1 MTLVGV
7 FTDCSERGGVGQYS
21 RQVAGAFHEIAG
33 STGTSLLLLGLN
45 DPAETTIPSWTG
57 PPLRIRGFSRNKRDL
72 ASYLLRHGG
81 EIDRLFLGHPNLAP
95 LGPLLRL
102 RNPRLRYW
110 VAAHGSEVWE
120 SLSFHR
126 RWSLRTAT
134 GLAPVSSHTA
144 RSLIERQGAREDRIT
159 IIPNALDP
167 AFADMPALPP
177 DSPLPRGAR
186 ILLSVGRLHRNEP
199 GKGIDHVLRA
209 LPAVLATVP
218 DAYYVVVGEGDL
230 RPELECLA
238 LDLDVAHRVRFTGP
252 LGDEMLRG
260 YLAAAD
266 VLVLPSRQEG
276 FGIVFLEAMAF
287 RKPVIGGAEG
297 GTPDVIAH
305 GTNGFLVG
313 YGDVAAV
320 SNHVTT
326 LLTDDALRRRMGHAG
341 RALLCERFTFD
352 HLRRR
357 LEGLLGFR
365 QRDALE
371 PHATATVS
379 AP

>member
-120 SLSFHR
+120 PLSLHR
-126 RWSLRTAT
+126 RWSLRAAT

-144 RSLIERQGAREDRIT
+144 RSLVERQGAREDRIT
-159 IIPNALDP
+159 IVPNALDP
-167 AFADMPALPP
+167 AFADLPAAPP
-177 DSPLPRGAR
+177 DSPLPAGAR
-186 ILLSVGRLHRNEP
+186 ILLSVGRLYRNEP
-199 GKGIDHVLRA
+199 GKGIDHVLRT
-209 LPAVLATVP
+209 LPAVLATMP
-218 DAYYVVVGEGDL
+218 DVYYVVVGEGDL
-230 RPELECLA
+230 RPELERLA
-238 LDLDVAHRVRFTGP
+238 LDLAVAHRVRVTGS
-252 LGDEMLRG
+252 LGDEVLRG
-260 YLAAAD
+260 YLAAAE
-266 VLVLPSRQEG
+266 VFVLPSRQEG

-287 RKPVIGGAEG
+287 HKPVIGGAEG
-297 GTPDVIAH
+297 GTPDVIEH
-305 GTNGFLVG
+305 GTTGFLVT
-313 YGDVAAV
+313 YGDV
-320 SNHVTT
+320 S
-326 LLTDDALRRRMGHAG
+326 ALRDRVITLMTDEALRKRMGDAG
-341 RALLCERFTFD
+341 HALLRKRFTAD

-357 LEGLLGFR
+357 LVGLLG
-365 QRDALE
+365 LE
-371 PHATATVS
+371 QPAAPQPRPTPIVS